1 MLKEVFSSV
10 SQKMSLDFKEITSRI
25 NHNGEKGTARENV
38 LQNYLRAYI
47 PDKYTFSKGTIIDSN
62 GSQSKQVD
70 IIIHDKYTTPY
81 LLDMDS
87 TKVIPIES
95 VYAVI
100 EVKSTLTK
108 EELRKSVKNINSV
121 KTLQKKTV
129 TGASYPTAGL
139 IFAYDSNS
147 SFNTIY
153 KNLAEIS
160 QEFEP
165 GNRVSCV
172 CVLNKGIIIPVN
184 KHGLNKVSLLPSLE
198 TVYALMNNEEDALL
212 LFYLILMQ
220 LLTQIQVFPPDM
232 VTYAQSSEM
241 LDTSFNIPS
250 GYLPDDA
257 IIEFLNTQITVADLK
272 ELSESDQ
279 KILSGEVKKSEIL
292 ECIFNS
298 YIPRLERMH
307 GNLENIPD
315 NSILDYFGQTISNR
329 QLVVFYNIYQKGEKA
344 TPSERIELK
353 KFEDFIYYYYEIH
366 REEMK
371 RNAKK

>member
-1 MLKEVFSSV
+1 MLKEIFSSV

-62 GSQSKQVD
+62 DSQSKQVD

-100 EVKSTLTK
+100 EVKSTFTK
-108 EELRKSVKNINSV
+108 EELMKSVKNINSV
-121 KTLQKKTV
+121 KTLQKNTV
-129 TGASYPTAGL
+129 TGVSYPTAGL
-139 IFAYDSNS
+139 IFAYDSDS

-153 KNLAEIS
+153 KNLVEIS
-160 QEFEP
+160 KEFEP
-165 GNRVSCV
+165 ENRVSCV

-220 LLTQIQVFPPDM
+220 LLTQIQVFPPNM
-232 VTYAQSSEM
+232 ITYAQSSEM
-241 LDTSFNIPS
+241 LDTSFNIPA

-257 IIEFLNTQITVADLK
+257 IIEVLNTQLAVADLK

-353 KFEDFIYYYYEIH
+353 KFEDFIYYYYEMH
-366 REEMK
+366 RDEMK